1 MAENPA
7 KGMRE
12 SVLDLECTRVSNI
25 RRMTHRTDS
34 KFPIPADVEAIRG
47 IVRDVQD
54 GFNNNDAAL
63 MNAHIADD
71 AVVVNAR
78 GAVLNGR
85 RAIEIAT
92 EDSLAAGY
100 LRDSTAYYEL
110 TDVISLAPD
119 VITARK
125 NAWSTRENAQDGRPP
140 EMNALY
146 IFVRRANRWLV
157 WRRQNTLIA

>member
-1 MAENPA
+1 M
-7 KGMRE
+7 
-12 SVLDLECTRVSNI
+12 
-25 RRMTHRTDS
+25 DS
-34 KFPIPADVEAIRG
+34 DVPSPADVEAIRG
-47 IVRDVQD
+47 IVRDIQD

-63 MNAHIADD
+63 MNAHMADD

-85 RAIEIAT
+85 RAIEKAT
-92 EDSLAAGY
+92 EDSLADGY

-110 TDVISLAPD
+110 TDVMALATD

-125 NAWSTRENAQDGRPP
+125 NAWSTRENSQDGIPP

-146 IFVRRANRWLV
+146 IFVRRANRWVV

>member
-1 MAENPA
+1 M
-7 KGMRE
+7 
-12 SVLDLECTRVSNI
+12 
-25 RRMTHRTDS
+25 DS
-34 KFPIPADVEAIRG
+34 DVPSPADVEAIRG
-47 IVRDVQD
+47 IVRDIQD

-63 MNAHIADD
+63 MNAHMADD

-85 RAIEIAT
+85 RAIEKAT

-110 TDVISLAPD
+110 TDVIALATD

-125 NAWSTRENAQDGRPP
+125 NAWSTRENSQDGIPP

-146 IFVRRANRWLV
+146 IFVRRANRWVV